1 MAIIMT
7 SVLDLKLVLEIKTL
21 KATQLLCHIVIL
33 YSIYYNM
40 SNMFGSNW
48 SFMLKVRKRFLKL
61 YLETMVA
68 TL

>member
-40 SNMFGSNW
+40 S
-48 SFMLKVRKRFLKL
+48 KC
-61 YLETMVA
+61 LEA
-68 TL
+68 TEVLC